1 VLKHVAR
8 KMYEEMDVNSA
19 LAGGEWSASS
29 SNQFTLIIFWIID
42 GVCSSLL
49 DKEVR
54 EIFLLLS

>member
-1 VLKHVAR
+1 
-8 KMYEEMDVNSA
+8 MYEEMDVNSA